1 MDQRKSEMERL
12 VELFN
17 EDYLGLLGKAA
28 SGDYEHLVDG
38 FLSLRDLNEAIA
50 HMLDLAPVPCGVALY
65 PFSIEGDPA
74 LLRGWGFNDTQIAK
88 IRAFL
93 ERFKSA
99 RGAAFEDVMTG
110 RAGKS

>member
-1 MDQRKSEMERL
+1 MDQRQRELERL

-17 EDYLGLLGKAA
+17 EDYLGLLEKAA
-28 SGDYEHLVDG
+28 SNDFDHLIDG
-38 FLSLRDLNEAIA
+38 FLSLRDLHEAIA
-50 HMLDLAPVPCGVALY
+50 HMIDRSPVPCGVALY

-74 LLRGWGFNDTQIAK
+74 LLRGWGFNDVQVAN

-110 RAGKS
+110 RTDVA